1 MKSPTTTSE
10 SPWIV
15 PGVSIAAVL
24 DHPDARVVDLRSP
37 SEYVQDHL
45 PGARNVPLFDD
56 VERALVGTLYKA
68 SSPEDAFDEGR
79 RILRERIT
87 PLVSEIARLAGRP
100 APPAGLE
107 ICLERLTSGGLAGVN
122 RALGARPAER
132 LPEGALVLHCWRG
145 GLRSSSLVVLLR
157 ELGWQDV
164 FVLEGGYKSYRKR
177 VLAELAAWSAPPAF
191 VLRGSTGVGKTLVL
205 REIEGLR
212 PGLTLDLEGLAGH
225 RSSILGMVGL
235 EPCTQKVF
243 DTRLAERLR
252 GHNHQRRARVAKHA
266 GGPGQPQRPTRHD
279 VATVEGRTVRVGR
292 YREQRQD
299 RTGLVPEQPE
309 PALVEGPRSPLAPL
323 SRYVGRPARRSAGHR
338 SPLPSRA
345 VPVTTGRR
353 VAMHTRLRLLLRPN
367 SAMKTLSTLA
377 LALGSALLGTQLQ
390 QTTTSAPPLS
400 PAQRA
405 LLGHMELVQAGPGG
419 VPTILFSGVNLQVVN
434 GLGATNGNPA
444 SPFDLDPANA
454 VTNGAGN
461 LILGYNERP
470 LGGVPDR
477 SGSHNLIVGPGH
489 DYRSF
494 GGAVLGLNNEVEG
507 PLATVL
513 GGSFNNATGQA
524 ATVAGG
530 TNNLAGGQDAAVGG
544 GGFNWAT
551 GDTAFAGGGFR
562 CAAVGFASAVS
573 GGYKSVATGD
583 AASVNG
589 GDRCQALGNMSTVS
603 GGSVRIVSG
612 QADWAAGSLFED
624 Q

>member
-1 MKSPTTTSE
+1 
-10 SPWIV
+10 
-15 PGVSIAAVL
+15 
-24 DHPDARVVDLRSP
+24 
-37 SEYVQDHL
+37 
-45 PGARNVPLFDD
+45 
-56 VERALVGTLYKA
+56 
-68 SSPEDAFDEGR
+68 
-79 RILRERIT
+79 
-87 PLVSEIARLAGRP
+87 
-100 APPAGLE
+100 
-107 ICLERLTSGGLAGVN
+107 
-122 RALGARPAER
+122 
-132 LPEGALVLHCWRG
+132 
-145 GLRSSSLVVLLR
+145 
-157 ELGWQDV
+157 
-164 FVLEGGYKSYRKR
+164 
-177 VLAELAAWSAPPAF
+177 
-191 VLRGSTGVGKTLVL
+191 
-205 REIEGLR
+205 
-212 PGLTLDLEGLAGH
+212 
-225 RSSILGMVGL
+225 
-235 EPCTQKVF
+235 
-243 DTRLAERLR
+243 
-252 GHNHQRRARVAKHA
+252 
-266 GGPGQPQRPTRHD
+266 
-279 VATVEGRTVRVGR
+279 
-292 YREQRQD
+292 
-299 RTGLVPEQPE
+299 
-309 PALVEGPRSPLAPL
+309 
-323 SRYVGRPARRSAGHR
+323 
-338 SPLPSRA
+338 
-345 VPVTTGRR
+345 
-353 VAMHTRLRLLLRPN
+353 
-367 SAMKTLSTLA
+367 MKTLSTLA